1 MSLVFDLVKASAN
14 EFKHTASPQSDWLT
28 YCGLDWQ
35 TKLFQSLGGR
45 TLFIIALIE

>member
-28 YCGLDWQ
+28 YCGLVWQ
-35 TKLFQSLGGR
+35 TKFYQSLGGR